1 MKDKTFVTLA
11 VLFFLLFLTGIAALT
26 LNTPLSGILRARNVT
41 PSPLKS
47 FGVVFPQVGN
57 AGIENS
63 PKKPTSIRVSVYIR
77 DVNGSVIPG
86 RVVKLAASSS
96 DVTIKPSDTQTTDK
110 IGQAQFTVTS
120 PVKGIVKFTA
130 TDTESNTVISNI
142 PTAQIIE

>member
-11 VLFFLLFLTGIAALT
+11 GLFFLLFIIGIAALT
-26 LNTPLSGILRARNVT
+26 LNQPLSGILRARNVT

-47 FGVVFPQVGN
+47 FGVVFPQVGS
-57 AGIENS
+57 AG
-63 PKKPTSIRVSVYIR
+63 TGIRVSVYVR
-77 DVNGSVIPG
+77 DVNGSVIPN
-86 RVVKLAASSS
+86 RLVKLAASSS
-96 DVTIKPSDTQTTDK
+96 DVIIKPSDTQTTDN

>member
-63 PKKPTSIRVSVYIR
+63 PKKPTNIRVSVYIR